1 MATGRRIT
9 RRGAVL
15 LAILGVLVA
24 AGLTAGVV
32 LAVRPAGSDRDHRA
46 SAGSVQATVAAAPA
60 SSTSLAAGRAT
71 QPRTPTTSAKPRPRL
86 TAPSLSKPV
95 LTATPPSTT
104 AASAGPPASRPP
116 SAAATPVGTYPQ
128 WLPFHTTMK
137 VGCVKS
143 NCENNYHGYWAIDF
157 ETLDNKP
164 GAPVYAAGAGRVR
177 IASQG
182 SGNCG
187 GPGTVENALAVDH
200 GNGVESVY
208 VHLHDFAVAPGTWV
222 TPATVIGHVG
232 SSGYTDPCP
241 DYHLHYE
248 LRINGVS
255 VNPGALKAC
264 HGRTLVTYPYAIGYS
279 DWNAIPPQEYAGG
292 KLNPKGRSLYSTGA
306 DCG

>member
-1 MATGRRIT
+1 MALPKLSRPVWSALAAVVIHRR
-9 RRGAVL
+9 RSRHH
-15 LAILGVLVA
+15 
-24 AGLTAGVV
+24 
-32 LAVRPAGSDRDHRA
+32 HRA
-46 SAGSVQATVAAAPA
+46 PPLQPDDHAALVQSVPANSSSTPTATPIPPEPAPDRHLSTPKPTRPA
-60 SSTSLAAGRAT
+60 SSSAPVAAVSPSPT
-71 QPRTPTTSAKPRPRL
+71 PTPRPTTSA
-86 TAPSLSKPV
+86 
-95 LTATPPSTT
+95 
-104 AASAGPPASRPP
+104 
-116 SAAATPVGTYPQ
+116 PVGTYPS
-128 WLPFHTTMK
+128 WLPFHSTMK

-187 GPGTVENALAVDH
+187 GPGTVENALIVDH

-208 VHLHDFAVAPGTWV
+208 VHLHDFAVAPGSWV
-222 TPATVIGHVG
+222 TPDTVIGHVG

-248 LRINGVS
+248 VRINGAS

-264 HGRTLVTYPYAIGYS
+264 HGSTLVTYPYALGYS
-279 DWNAIPPQEYAGG
+279 DWNTVPPQEYAGG
-292 KLNPKGRSLYSTGA
+292 KLNPKGRTLYSDGTGCA
-306 DCG
+306 

>member
-1 MATGRRIT
+1 MA
-9 RRGAVL
+9 RRGWVL
-15 LAILGVLVA
+15 LAGVLVIALA
-24 AGLTAGVV
+24 AALVV
-32 LAVRPAGSDRDHRA
+32 VISTRRQADR
-46 SAGSVQATVAAAPA
+46 QAAATDPPTTTSTGTAPA
-60 SSTSLAAGRAT
+60 STAPATTASTSSSSTSPA
-71 QPRTPTTSAKPRPRL
+71 RTSRSTPTPAPTTSAPP
-86 TAPSLSKPV
+86 
-95 LTATPPSTT
+95 TPTRPST
-104 AASAGPPASRPP
+104 PVP
-116 SAAATPVGTYPQ
+116 SAAAPTPTPTSSAPVGTYPQ
-128 WLPFHTTMK
+128 WLPFHNTMK

-187 GPGTVENALAVDH
+187 GPGTVENALIVDH
-200 GNGVESVY
+200 GSGVESVY

-222 TPATVIGHVG
+222 TPDTVIGHVG

-248 LRINGVS
+248 VRINGAS

-264 HGRTLVTYPYAIGYS
+264 HGTALVTYPYAIGYA

-292 KLNPKGRSLYSTGA
+292 KLDPKGRTLYSTG
-306 DCG
+306 DSCGG